1 MWHTGHFLGRNIPPK
16 CDTDSLEEQGWN
28 LGTAKA
34 EGWKVL
40 QGTVIWGE
48 PRALSHLQLNH
59 STKVS
64 HTYTLGNR
72 QPHRKHDS
80 SVVIE

>member
-1 MWHTGHFLGRNIPPK
+1 MLW
-16 CDTDSLEEQGWN
+16 
-28 LGTAKA
+28 
-34 EGWKVL
+34 
-40 QGTVIWGE
+40 GTVIWGE

-64 HTYTLGNR
+64 HTYTLGNK

-80 SVVIE
+80 SMVIE